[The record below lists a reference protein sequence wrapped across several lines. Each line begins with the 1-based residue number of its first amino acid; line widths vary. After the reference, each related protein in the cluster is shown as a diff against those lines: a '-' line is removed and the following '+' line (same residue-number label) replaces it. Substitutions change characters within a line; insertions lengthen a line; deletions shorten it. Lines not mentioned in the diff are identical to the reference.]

1 MYLAILIV
9 RSVERNDIV
18 KLRPSVAVV
27 SNDDVTEFFLSDLR
41 KSIILK
47 MDKKV
52 SSMLFHLDGTK
63 TVSQWI
69 ESEGLS
75 DEEFGD
81 ISNLLDY
88 LNSEHI
94 LIKIDEDYQL
104 SFKSY
109 PRVFSLLENY
119 YSSRSEVNQAFCR
132 LSASTVIVIGLGSVG
147 TWVAKCLAMDGVQNF
162 IFVDDDNVELSNLH
176 RQLGFSESSIGEKK
190 NNAFTRYLQ
199 EASDNIN
206 IECINDQLNDGFFQR
221 HEFGRIDLIVNCADS
236 PTVDET
242 SRIVGEYAM
251 PRGIAHCIGGGYN
264 LHQSLIGQIVIP
276 GKTACLECFRKNL
289 DELNVIDTS
298 NIRKLNN
305 KNRKLGSFPPLS
317 SLSAAI
323 TANEAFK
330 YLAGL
335 NDFVMTN
342 TRAEFSI
349 KDLNFHTMEMQR
361 REDCEWCGKN
371 GRYYQL

>member
-94 LIKIDEDYQL
+94 LIKN
-104 SFKSY
+104 
-109 PRVFSLLENY
+109 R
-119 YSSRSEVNQAFCR
+119 RR
-132 LSASTVIVIGLGSVG
+132 LSA
-147 TWVAKCLAMDGVQNF
+147 
-162 IFVDDDNVELSNLH
+162 
-176 RQLGFSESSIGEKK
+176 
-190 NNAFTRYLQ
+190 
-199 EASDNIN
+199 
-206 IECINDQLNDGFFQR
+206 FFQ
-221 HEFGRIDLIVNCADS
+221 V
-236 PTVDET
+236 
-242 SRIVGEYAM
+242 
-251 PRGIAHCIGGGYN
+251 
-264 LHQSLIGQIVIP
+264 
-276 GKTACLECFRKNL
+276 
-289 DELNVIDTS
+289 
-298 NIRKLNN
+298 
-305 KNRKLGSFPPLS
+305 LS
-317 SLSAAI
+317 
-323 TANEAFK
+323 
-330 YLAGL
+330 
-335 NDFVMTN
+335 
-342 TRAEFSI
+342 
-349 KDLNFHTMEMQR
+349 
-361 REDCEWCGKN
+361 
-371 GRYYQL
+371 